1 MTRRS
6 TRRPSWD
13 LRWPAE
19 VSEGER
25 RTPLLEAHRSRGA
38 KLTRFAGW
46 EMPLQY
52 GGVIAEHNAVR
63 NDVGVFDVSHL
74 GKLRVAGAGAGDA
87 LQIALTADT
96 DALERGSAT
105 YSLVLTEDGGSI
117 DDVFV
122 YRIGRD
128 EWMVVPNAANVPAVA
143 GAIRTA
149 GGDPA
154 DEWDRWAILAIQG
167 PRSFDLFE
175 EAFPGTGAI
184 ELKLH
189 AWCPIDVFGEEG
201 LVARTGY
208 TGERGFELYAPAPT
222 ARQAF
227 DKVIEAGATPVG
239 LGARDTLR
247 LEMGYAL
254 YGHELTLDVNPLEVG
269 LGWVLAW
276 DTPFR
281 GRDACLEVK
290 EAGPGR
296 RLFGIVCKDRGVPR
310 QGYAVTRDEH
320 KLGELTSGNHSP
332 TLGTGIALALGPRAT
347 APQEGTSV
355 HIDARGRALEGD
367 IVKPPFVNRKG
378 TQVDK

>member
-1 MTRRS
+1 MG
-6 TRRPSWD
+6 
-13 LRWPAE
+13 
-19 VSEGER
+19 EGER

-52 GGVIAEHNAVR
+52 TGVIAEHNAVR

-74 GKLRVAGAGAGDA
+74 GKLRVGGKGAGDA
-87 LQIALTADT
+87 LQVALTADT
-96 DALERGSAT
+96 DALEPGRAT
-105 YSLVLTEDGGSI
+105 YSLVLTDEGGCI

-122 YRIGRD
+122 YRLAHD
-128 EWMVVPNAANVPAVA
+128 EWMVVPNAANVGAVA
-143 GAIRTA
+143 DAIRSA
-149 GGDPA
+149 GCDPT

-167 PRSFDLFE
+167 PRSFELFE
-175 EAFPGTGAI
+175 SVFPSSGAL

-189 AWCPIDVFGEEG
+189 EWCSIDVFGHEG

-208 TGERGFELYAPAPT
+208 TGERGFELYAPAAT
-222 ARQAF
+222 AQRAF
-227 DKVIEAGATPVG
+227 DEVVGVGATPVG

-254 YGHELTLDVNPLEVG
+254 YGHELTLDVNPLEVR

-281 GRDACLEVK
+281 GRDVCLKMK
-290 EAGPGR
+290 EAGPPR
-296 RLFGIVCKDRGVPR
+296 TLFGIVCKDRGVPR
-310 QGYAVTRDEH
+310 QGYSVTSGEQTV
-320 KLGELTSGNHSP
+320 GELTSGNHSP

-347 APQEGTSV
+347 APEEGAPV
-355 HIDARGRALEGD
+355 HVQARGRALEGD
-367 IVKPPFVNRKG
+367 IVKPPFVTR
-378 TQVDK
+378 